1 MTNLLRRVAKALRD
15 EAAKAPGLDRIRMNA
30 LADTLYAEARVQ
42 AQRATA
48 VPRLTGWTP

>member
-30 LADTLYAEARVQ
+30 LADTLDAEARVQ
-42 AQRATA
+42 AQRTTT